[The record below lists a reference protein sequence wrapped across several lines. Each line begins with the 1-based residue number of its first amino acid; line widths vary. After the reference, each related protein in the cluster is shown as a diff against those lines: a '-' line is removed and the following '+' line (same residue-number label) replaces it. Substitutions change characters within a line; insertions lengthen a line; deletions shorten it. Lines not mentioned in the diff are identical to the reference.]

1 MRLVVGLGLSLL
13 VLAAG
18 EMVARRV
25 MPGDACMKQDE
36 LLGFSLKPYASCWRQ
51 SRDFNVAYQINSLG
65 LRNREI
71 SEAKSAGVKRILLLG
86 DSFTEGT
93 GVSLEV
99 TFSKQLED
107 LLKLEVINAGVSGY
121 STLHEYV
128 WLKERG
134 LKLKPDL
141 IILNVNETDFSEAA
155 KYHSIWKQSGYTNLQ
170 LDKPSFLAS
179 IRLIQMLRE
188 RLEKLLKPEGQKAA
202 VFIASDD
209 YWQLVRSDIARIN
222 FLSRGKGIPLLVVFQ
237 PHGHHVSPTAWG
249 EGRLVHGFELG
260 RVYPPTMP
268 KLLEASAGEIGFEFL
283 DLTPTFA
290 STEATKL
297 YFPYDGHWTGEGHKL
312 AAETIYKTLND
323 YSLF

>member
-1 MRLVVGLGLSLL
+1 
-13 VLAAG
+13 
-18 EMVARRV
+18 MVARQV
-25 MPGDACMKQDE
+25 MPADPCMRRDE
-36 LLGFSLKPYASCWRQ
+36 LLGFSLKPDSFCWRQ
-51 SRDFNVAYQINSLG
+51 SRDFKIEYQINSLG
-65 LRNREI
+65 LREREI
-71 SEAKSAGVKRILLLG
+71 TEEKPKGVKRILLLG

-93 GVSLEV
+93 GVSLEA
-99 TFSKQLED
+99 TFSKQLEK

-121 STLHEYV
+121 STLQEYL

-134 LKLKPDL
+134 LKLQPDL

-170 LDKPSFLAS
+170 LDKSSPLAS
-179 IRLIQMLRE
+179 IRLVQLTRE

-202 VFIASDD
+202 VFIVSDD

-222 FLSRGKGIPLLVVFQ
+222 FLSRGKGISLLVVFQ
-237 PHGHHVSPTAWG
+237 PHGHHVSSTAWG

-290 STEATKL
+290 ATEATNL
-297 YFPYDGHWTGEGHKL
+297 YFPYDGHWTAESHKL
-312 AAETIYKTLND
+312 AAETIYKYLYD